1 MKLTNKP
8 IEVKLIFS
16 SWLWRPKLPA
26 TSTTI
31 CRHVHGIVG
40 RKSVTTNW
48 RHWNAVRIKDSLKKK
63 KTTQNKN
70 RTHSHSN
77 FKFPQEQRNFLNEIH
92 QETVLLKTYIDI
104 YTFFEWI
111 DIWNRWPL
119 ILNVLNKMFFE
130 MQH

>member
-1 MKLTNKP
+1 MALLEESRSQPT
-8 IEVKLIFS
+8 ED
-16 SWLWRPKLPA
+16 
-26 TSTTI
+26 T
-31 CRHVHGIVG
+31 GMQ
-40 RKSVTTNW
+40 SVLRTL
-48 RHWNAVRIKDSLKKK
+48 LKKK

-111 DIWNRWPL
+111 DI
-119 ILNVLNKMFFE
+119 
-130 MQH
+130 